1 MKSDASSVQVRRG
14 KNLRNRWE
22 SEFALSPPLPVPPP
36 NSSRPPPRGR
46 KGPRVPRPDRRR
58 PKPKIK
64 MPFLLLLLPLLPSH
78 RRVIKRGQITV
89 TQAGTKRFFHHRRMR
104 RGGAKEEWGRRPP
117 APALPPAPPPRWNR
131 QTTISL
137 PPSPSHLLRGRPE
150 AKGDPTARAPTRLF
164 PNSL

>member
-1 MKSDASSVQVRRG
+1 MGIRVRP
-14 KNLRNRWE
+14 L
-22 SEFALSPPLPVPPP
+22 PLPVPPP

-64 MPFLLLLLPLLPSH
+64 MPFLLLLPLPLLPSH

-104 RGGAKEEWGRRPP
+104 RGGAKGEWGRRPRP
-117 APALPPAPPPRWNR
+117 RPLFLRPLLLGGTDRQRFHSPPLPPIFCGEGQR
-131 QTTISL
+131 QKGIQRL
-137 PPSPSHLLRGRPE
+137 ALRL
-150 AKGDPTARAPTRLF
+150 DFF